1 MKPNIFYA
9 INDIIRLMVFVCFIV
24 LGLNSTIWKNTTLS
38 IILIIIEV
46 IIIIITHI
54 IICRKHFKK

>member
-1 MKPNIFYA
+1 MKPNTFYV

-24 LGLNSTIWKNTTLS
+24 LGLNSNIWKNTTLS

-46 IIIIITHI
+46 IIIITHI

>member
-46 IIIIITHI
+46 IIIITHI